1 MPDIDK
7 RSPAGAY
14 DPATHW
20 MLGFHNAVAQFRDG
34 ADTPRAFLERCIER
48 IEALEPAVMAFAFLN
63 LERARQAADESGARY
78 KAGKPLGAVDGM
90 PVGIKDLIETYDM
103 PTEFGSELFKGHQPM
118 TDAACVRALRQGG
131 AVLVGKTVTVC
142 FGGGDPARTRNPFD
156 TRRTPGGSSS
166 GTAAAV
172 ASRMLPVALGTHAR
186 GSTIRPA
193 SFCGTY
199 ALKPTFGA
207 INRQGS
213 FSMAYSMDHVGVF
226 AGTLSDMWTTAR
238 FIVTEAG
245 GDPGHPGLEGSP
257 HPPLP
262 RKPARLIRLD
272 TAGWPVAEPAA
283 KAAFEAYLSRLADAG
298 VEIITRRDDATIETY
313 ETALADMPALWT
325 NLYRFE
331 MHWPMLQYRERY
343 RDKLPPRLLKGIED
357 GAPITHETY
366 RAAHVEREK
375 LRAMHEELAKRADGF
390 ITLSSPGP
398 GPIGMDQGSAIFN
411 EASSVL
417 GAPAIN
423 LPVLAIDAAPLG
435 VQLLGRWQGDESLTA
450 VARWL
455 AEVHFGKAA
464 A

>member
-1 MPDIDK
+1 MLTIDK
-7 RSPAGAY
+7 QAPAGIY
-14 DPATHW
+14 DPATHR
-20 MLGFHNAVAQFRDG
+20 MLGFHDAAARFADG
-34 ADTPRAFLERCIER
+34 SDTPRAYLERAIAR
-48 IEALEPAVMAFAFLN
+48 IEALEPAVMAFAYLN
-63 LERARQAADESGARY
+63 FDRARAAADESGRRY
-78 KAGKPLGAVDGM
+78 KAGRPLGPVDGM
-90 PVGIKDLIETYDM
+90 PAGIKDLIETYDM
-103 PTEFGSELFKGHQPM
+103 PTEFGSELFRSHQPM
-118 TDAACVRALRQGG
+118 TDAACVRALRLGG

-193 SFCGTY
+193 SFCGAY

-213 FSMAYSMDHVGVF
+213 FSMAYSMDHLGVF

-238 FIVTEAG
+238 FIAGEAG
-245 GDPGHPGLEGSP
+245 GDPSHPGLYGAPAAPAP
-257 HPPLP
+257 H
-262 RKPARLIRLD
+262 KPARLIRLD
-272 TAGWPVAEPAA
+272 TAGWAAAEPAA
-283 KAAFEAYLSRLADAG
+283 KDAFEAYLLRLRDAG
-298 VEIITRRDDATIETY
+298 IAIVTRRDDPAIEAY
-313 ETALADMPALWT
+313 ETAHTGTPQLWA

-343 RDKLPPRLLKGIED
+343 ADQLPPRLLKGIAD
-357 GAPITHETY
+357 GAPMTRQTY
-366 RAAHVEREK
+366 RAALIERDNF
-375 LRAMHEELAKRADGF
+375 RAMHDELARRADGF

-423 LPVLAIDAAPLG
+423 LPLLAVDHAPLG
-435 VQLLGRWQGDESLTA
+435 IQLLGRWHEDERLTA
-450 VARWL
+450 AARWL
-455 AEVHFGKAA
+455 AEDHFGNPP
-464 A
+464 

>member
-1 MPDIDK
+1 
-7 RSPAGAY
+7 
-14 DPATHW
+14 
-20 MLGFHNAVAQFRDG
+20 MLSFHDAVARFCDG
-34 ADTPRAFLERCIER
+34 SDTPRAYLERCIER
-48 IEALEPAVMAFAFLN
+48 IEALDSSVMAFAFLN
-63 LERARQAADESGARY
+63 LDRARKAADESGTRY
-78 KAGKPLGAVDGM
+78 KAGRPLGPVDGL
-90 PVGIKDLIETYDM
+90 PVGIKDLIETHDM
-103 PTEFGSELFKGHQPM
+103 PTEFGSELFRGHQPL

-193 SFCGTY
+193 SFCGVY

-213 FSMAYSMDHVGVF
+213 FSMAYSLDHLGVF

-238 FIVTEAG
+238 FMAAEAG
-245 GDPGHPGLEGSP
+245 GDPSHPGLYGEVA
-257 HPPLP
+257 PPKP

-272 TAGWPVAEPAA
+272 TAGWPTAEPAA
-283 KAAFEAYLSRLADAG
+283 KAAFEAYVARLVDAG
-298 VEIITRRDDATIETY
+298 ISIITRRDDPAIEAY
-313 ETALADMPALWT
+313 ELANGGTPQLWT

-343 RDKLPPRLLKGIED
+343 ADKMPPRLLKGIED
-357 GAPITHETY
+357 GAHISHETY
-366 RAAHVEREK
+366 RAALVERDK
-375 LRAMHEELAKRADGF
+375 FRALHDDLAAHVDGF

-423 LPVLAIDAAPLG
+423 LPMLAVDQVPLG
-435 VQLLGRWQGDESLTA
+435 VQLLGRRHEDESLTA

-455 AEVHFGKAA
+455 AETHFGGPA
-464 A
+464 

>member
-1 MPDIDK
+1 MSIDPQF
-7 RSPAGAY
+7 PAGRY
-14 DPATHW
+14 DPRTHR
-20 MLGFHNAVAQFRDG
+20 MLSFHDAVAGFRDNR
-34 ADTPRAFLERCIER
+34 DTPRAYLERCIER
-48 IEALEPAVMAFAFLN
+48 IEALDGAVMAFAFLN
-63 LERARQAADESGARY
+63 LDHARKAADESGARY
-78 KAGKPLGAVDGM
+78 KAGRPLGPVDGM
-90 PVGIKDLIETYDM
+90 PVGIKDLIETHDM
-103 PTEFGSELFKGHQPM
+103 PTEFGSELFRGHQPL

-193 SFCGTY
+193 SFCGVY

-213 FSMAYSMDHVGVF
+213 FSMAYSMDHLGVF
-226 AGTLSDMWTTAR
+226 AGTLSDMWRTAR
-238 FIVTEAG
+238 FIAREAG
-245 GDPGHPGLEGSP
+245 GDPSHAGLYGGP
-257 HPPLP
+257 VPPPP
-262 RKPARLIRLD
+262 RKPTRLIRLD
-272 TAGWPVAEPAA
+272 TAGWPAAEPAA
-283 KAAFEAYLSRLADAG
+283 KAAFEAYVARLVDAG
-298 VEIITRRDDATIETY
+298 VEIITRRDAAIEAY
-313 ETALADMPALWT
+313 EAAHTRTPQLWT

-331 MHWPMLQYRERY
+331 MHWPMLQYRERHA
-343 RDKLPPRLLKGIED
+343 DKMPQRLLKGIEG
-357 GAPITHETY
+357 GAHLTQETY
-366 RAAHVEREK
+366 REALTERDKFRALHDLLAAS
-375 LRAMHEELAKRADGF
+375 ADGF

-411 EASSVL
+411 EASSIL

-423 LPVLAIDAAPLG
+423 LPLLAVDQAPLG
-435 VQLLGRWQGDESLTA
+435 VQLLGRWHEDERLTA

-455 AEVHFGKAA
+455 AETHFGNLA
-464 A
+464 

>member
-1 MPDIDK
+1 M
-7 RSPAGAY
+7 
-14 DPATHW
+14 
-20 MLGFHNAVAQFRDG
+20 
-34 ADTPRAFLERCIER
+34 
-48 IEALEPAVMAFAFLN
+48 
-63 LERARQAADESGARY
+63 
-78 KAGKPLGAVDGM
+78 
-90 PVGIKDLIETYDM
+90 
-103 PTEFGSELFKGHQPM
+103 
-118 TDAACVRALRQGG
+118 
-131 AVLVGKTVTVC
+131 LVGKTVTVC

-172 ASRMLPVALGTHAR
+172 ASRMLPAALGTHAR

-193 SFCGTY
+193 SFCGVY

-213 FSMAYSMDHVGVF
+213 FSMAYSMDHLGVF

-238 FIVTEAG
+238 TIASRAG
-245 GDPGHPGLEGSP
+245 GDPSHPGLYGELA
-257 HPPLP
+257 PPAP

-272 TAGWPVAEPAA
+272 TAGWPAAEPAA
-283 KAAFEAYLSRLADAG
+283 KAAFEAYLARLVDAG
-298 VEIITRRDDATIETY
+298 VEIVTRRDDPAIEAY
-313 ETALADMPALWT
+313 ETAHTGTPQLWT

-343 RDKLPPRLLKGIED
+343 SDKMPPRLLKGIED
-357 GAPITHETY
+357 GAHITQETY
-366 RAAHVEREK
+366 RAALTERDK
-375 LRAMHEELAKRADGF
+375 FRAMHDELAQRADGF

-423 LPVLAIDAAPLG
+423 LPLLAVDQCAAWRAIARPLARGRAADRRRALARRNPFRQSRLAIA
-435 VQLLGRWQGDESLTA
+435 VWRWRRRD
-450 VARWL
+450 
-455 AEVHFGKAA
+455 
-464 A
+464 

>member
-1 MPDIDK
+1 MPDVNK
-7 RSPAGAY
+7 QSPAGAY
-14 DPATHW
+14 NPSTHR
-20 MLGFHNAVAQFRDG
+20 MLSFHDAVAKFRDG
-34 ADTPRAFLERCIER
+34 SDTPRAYLERCIEC
-48 IEALEPAVMAFAFLN
+48 IETLESAVMAFAFLN
-63 LERARQAADESGARY
+63 LDRARETADESGARY
-78 KAGKPLGAVDGM
+78 KSGRPLGVVEGL

-103 PTEFGSELFKGHQPM
+103 PTEFGSELFKGHQPI
-118 TDAACVRALRQGG
+118 TDAASVRALRLGG

-213 FSMAYSMDHVGVF
+213 FSMAYSMDHLGVF

-238 FIVTEAG
+238 FIAAAAG
-245 GDPGHPGLEGSP
+245 GDPAHPGLYGSLT
-257 HPPLP
+257 PPP
-262 RKPARLIRLD
+262 ADKPARLIRLD

-283 KAAFEAYLSRLADAG
+283 KAAFEMYLRRLSDTG
-298 VEIITRRDDATIETY
+298 VAIITRRDDPAVEVY
-313 ETALADMPALWT
+313 EMALARMPELWT

-343 RDKLPPRLLKGIED
+343 RDKMPPRLLKGIED
-357 GAPITHETY
+357 GAHITQETY
-366 RAAHVEREK
+366 RAALVEREQ
-375 LRAMHEELAKRADGF
+375 LRAMHGVLANRADGF

-423 LPVLAIDAAPLG
+423 LPLLSIDDAPLG
-435 VQLLGRWQGDESLTA
+435 VQLLGPWHGDERLTA

-455 AEVHFGKAA
+455 AEVQFGNSG
-464 A
+464 